1 MEETDCCYFE
11 ECFIRMA
18 PQGTAHAS
26 TRYRKT
32 WELCNGALFVNVL
45 LVDDHELF
53 RSGLK
58 FLLADLVENI
68 SFFEAP
74 SCAVATELAA
84 TTRFDIVLLDLNLPG
99 ISGLDALALLRAR
112 IEDAVIVVVSAEED
126 RKVIRQIIE
135 AGAAGYIPKAS
146 SHAIMMAALRLVL
159 AGGVYL
165 PANTLSA
172 KLPQDSGAD
181 SKKGTID
188 NLTERQIETL
198 RIAMQGKANKVIA
211 RELNISEA
219 TVKAHLS
226 SVFRVLGVKNRT
238 EAVFAAAKIGL

>member
-1 MEETDCCYFE
+1 MGVVYGVS
-11 ECFIRMA
+11 I
-18 PQGTAHAS
+18 
-26 TRYRKT
+26 
-32 WELCNGALFVNVL
+32 LNVL

-74 SCAVATELAA
+74 SCAMAIELAA
-84 TTRFDIVLLDLNLPG
+84 KSKIDIVLLDLHLPG
-99 ISGLDALALLRAR
+99 IAGLEALALLRAR
-112 IEDAVIVVVSAEED
+112 VEEAIIVVVSAEEN
-126 RKVIRQIIE
+126 RELIHQAIE

-165 PANTLSA
+165 PAHTLAA
-172 KLPQDSGAD
+172 KLPPLEASTDSNPI
-181 SKKGTID
+181 SLK
-188 NLTERQIETL
+188 NLTERQIATL
-198 RIAMQGKANKVIA
+198 RVAMQGKANKVIA

-226 SVFRVLGVKNRT
+226 SVFRALGVKNRT
-238 EAVFAAAKIGL
+238 EAVFAAAKIGLYS

>member
-1 MEETDCCYFE
+1 M
-11 ECFIRMA
+11 
-18 PQGTAHAS
+18 
-26 TRYRKT
+26 
-32 WELCNGALFVNVL
+32 NVL

-74 SCAVATELAA
+74 SCAVAIELAA
-84 TTRFDIVLLDLNLPG
+84 KTKFDIVLLDLQLPG
-99 ISGLDALALLRAR
+99 ISGLDALALLRER
-112 IEDAVIVVVSAEED
+112 IEEAVIVVVSAEEN
-126 RKVIRQIIE
+126 REVIRQIID

-165 PANTLSA
+165 PAHTVGA
-172 KLPQDSGAD
+172 KLPPQEAGAD
-181 SKKGTID
+181 HKQVSSIE
-188 NLTERQIETL
+188 NLTGRQIETL

-226 SVFRVLGVKNRT
+226 SVFRALGVKNRT

>member
-1 MEETDCCYFE
+1 M
-11 ECFIRMA
+11 
-18 PQGTAHAS
+18 
-26 TRYRKT
+26 
-32 WELCNGALFVNVL
+32 NVL

-58 FLLADLVENI
+58 FLLADLDENI

-74 SCAVATELAA
+74 NCAAAIELAA
-84 TTRFDIVLLDLNLPG
+84 KSRIDIVLLDLHLPG
-99 ISGLDALALLRAR
+99 VSGLDALALLRAR
-112 IEDAVIVVVSAEED
+112 IEEATIVVISAEED
-126 RKVIRQIIE
+126 RESIRQVIE

-165 PANTLSA
+165 PAHTFAA
-172 KLPQDSGAD
+172 KAPSQEPSTDGSPV
-181 SKKGTID
+181 SIKQ
-188 NLTERQIETL
+188 LTDRQIATL

-226 SVFRVLGVKNRT
+226 SVFRALGVKNRT
-238 EAVFAAAKIGL
+238 EAVFAAAKIGLY

>member
-1 MEETDCCYFE
+1 M
-11 ECFIRMA
+11 
-18 PQGTAHAS
+18 
-26 TRYRKT
+26 
-32 WELCNGALFVNVL
+32 NVL

-74 SCAVATELAA
+74 SCAVAVELAA
-84 TTRFDIVLLDLNLPG
+84 KTRFDIVLLDLNLPG
-99 ISGLDALALLRAR
+99 VSGLDALALLRERVEEA
-112 IEDAVIVVVSAEED
+112 IIVVVSAEED
-126 RKVIRQIIE
+126 REVIRQIID

-165 PANTLSA
+165 PPHTLTA
-172 KLPQDSGAD
+172 KMPEPQDSGAED
-181 SKKGTID
+181 GNQISVKH
-188 NLTERQIETL
+188 LTERQIETL

-226 SVFRVLGVKNRT
+226 SVFRALGVKNRT
-238 EAVFAAAKIGL
+238 EAVFAAAKIGLHS

>member
-1 MEETDCCYFE
+1 MQAPGTNDSREWCYGVS
-11 ECFIRMA
+11 I
-18 PQGTAHAS
+18 
-26 TRYRKT
+26 
-32 WELCNGALFVNVL
+32 VNIL

-68 SFFEAP
+68 SFFEAS
-74 SCAVATELAA
+74 SCAAAVELS
-84 TTRFDIVLLDLNLPG
+84 TRSKFDIVLLDLNLPG
-99 ISGLDALALLRAR
+99 VSGLKALALLRAQLEES
-112 IEDAVIVVVSAEED
+112 IIVVVSAEENQEL
-126 RKVIRQIIE
+126 IRNAVD
-135 AGAAGYIPKAS
+135 AGAAGFIPKAS

-165 PANTLSA
+165 PAYTFSA
-172 KLPQDSGAD
+172 RSAAQEPSTDSSQA
-181 SKKGTID
+181 STK

-238 EAVFAAAKIGL
+238 EAVFAAAKIGLYS

>member
-1 MEETDCCYFE
+1 
-11 ECFIRMA
+11 
-18 PQGTAHAS
+18 
-26 TRYRKT
+26 
-32 WELCNGALFVNVL
+32 VNVL

-74 SCAVATELAA
+74 SCKAAIELAA
-84 TTRFDIVLLDLNLPG
+84 KHKFDIVLLDLHLPG
-99 ISGLDALALLRAR
+99 VSGLDALALLRAR
-112 IEDAVIVVVSAEED
+112 IEEAIIVVVSAEESLELIHQ
-126 RKVIRQIIE
+126 VIDG
-135 AGAAGYIPKAS
+135 GAAGYIPKAS

-165 PANTLSA
+165 PANTFAA
-172 KLPQDSGAD
+172 KMPSQASSTDNNQISI
-181 SKKGTID
+181 K

-226 SVFRVLGVKNRT
+226 SVFRALGVKNRT
-238 EAVFAAAKIGL
+238 EAVFAAAKIGLYS

>member
-1 MEETDCCYFE
+1 M
-11 ECFIRMA
+11 
-18 PQGTAHAS
+18 
-26 TRYRKT
+26 
-32 WELCNGALFVNVL
+32 NVL

-74 SCAVATELAA
+74 SCAVAIELAA
-84 TTRFDIVLLDLNLPG
+84 KSKFDIVLLDLHLPG
-99 ISGLDALALLRAR
+99 VSGLDALALLRER
-112 IEDAVIVVVSAEED
+112 IEEAIIVVVSAEED
-126 RKVIRQIIE
+126 RGVIHQIIE

-165 PANTLSA
+165 PAHTIAA
-172 KLPQDSGAD
+172 KLPSQESSTENSHQTAI
-181 SKKGTID
+181 K
-188 NLTERQIETL
+188 NLTERQIATL

-226 SVFRVLGVKNRT
+226 SVFRVLGVRNRT
-238 EAVFAAAKIGL
+238 EAVFAAAKIGLYL

>member
-1 MEETDCCYFE
+1 M
-11 ECFIRMA
+11 
-18 PQGTAHAS
+18 
-26 TRYRKT
+26 
-32 WELCNGALFVNVL
+32 NVL

-58 FLLADLVENI
+58 FLLADLVEDI

-74 SCAVATELAA
+74 SCAVAIELSA

-99 ISGLDALALLRAR
+99 ISGLDALALLRTR
-112 IEDAVIVVVSAEED
+112 IEDAVIVVVSAEEN
-126 RKVIRQIIE
+126 REVIRRIIE

-165 PANTLSA
+165 PPNTLAAHVPSQEPA
-172 KLPQDSGAD
+172 SDGRSGTFD
-181 SKKGTID
+181 H
-188 NLTERQIETL
+188 LTERQIETL

-226 SVFRVLGVKNRT
+226 SVFRALGVKNRT

>member
-1 MEETDCCYFE
+1 M
-11 ECFIRMA
+11 
-18 PQGTAHAS
+18 
-26 TRYRKT
+26 
-32 WELCNGALFVNVL
+32 NVL

-58 FLLADLVENI
+58 FLLADLDESI
-68 SFFEAP
+68 AFFEAP
-74 SCAVATELAA
+74 SCTVALELAA
-84 TTRFDIVLLDLNLPG
+84 KSKFDIILLDLNLPG
-99 ISGLDALALLRAR
+99 VSGLDALALLRAR
-112 IEDAVIVVVSAEED
+112 IEEAIIVVVSADED
-126 RKVIRQIIE
+126 RESIRQAIE

-165 PANTLSA
+165 PTHTFAA
-172 KLPQDSGAD
+172 KLPPQEPAANGGPMSIKHMTD
-181 SKKGTID
+181 
-188 NLTERQIETL
+188 RQIETL

-226 SVFRVLGVKNRT
+226 SVFRALGVKNRT
-238 EAVFAAAKIGL
+238 EAVFAAAKIGLAL

>member
-1 MEETDCCYFE
+1 M
-11 ECFIRMA
+11 
-18 PQGTAHAS
+18 
-26 TRYRKT
+26 
-32 WELCNGALFVNVL
+32 VNVL

-74 SCAVATELAA
+74 SCAVAIELAA
-84 TTRFDIVLLDLNLPG
+84 NTRFDIVLLDLNLPG
-99 ISGLDALALLRAR
+99 VSGLDALALLRER
-112 IEDAVIVVVSAEED
+112 IEEAVIVVVSAEEN
-126 RKVIRQIIE
+126 REVIHQIIE

-165 PANTLSA
+165 PPHTLTP
-172 KLPQDSGAD
+172 KLPSQESNPESRSAG
-181 SKKGTID
+181 IEH
-188 NLTERQIETL
+188 LTGRQIETL
-198 RIAMQGKANKVIA
+198 RVAMQGKANKVIA

-226 SVFRVLGVKNRT
+226 SVFRALGVKNRT

>member
-1 MEETDCCYFE
+1 
-11 ECFIRMA
+11 
-18 PQGTAHAS
+18 
-26 TRYRKT
+26 
-32 WELCNGALFVNVL
+32 VNVL

-58 FLLADLVENI
+58 FLLADLVEDI
-68 SFFEAP
+68 CFFEAP
-74 SCAVATELAA
+74 TCAAAVDLAA
-84 TTRFDIVLLDLNLPG
+84 KSKIDIVLLDMHLPG
-99 ISGLDALALLRAR
+99 VSGLDALALLRAR
-112 IEDAVIVVVSAEED
+112 IEEAIIVVISAEED
-126 RKVIRQIIE
+126 HESIRRVIE

-165 PANTLSA
+165 PPHTMSA
-172 KLPQDSGAD
+172 KLPQQEVAADSGQI
-181 SKKGTID
+181 SLKQ
-188 NLTERQIETL
+188 LTERQIETL

-226 SVFRVLGVKNRT
+226 SVFRALGVKNRT
-238 EAVFAAAKIGL
+238 EAVFAAAKIGLYS

>member
-1 MEETDCCYFE
+1 M
-11 ECFIRMA
+11 
-18 PQGTAHAS
+18 
-26 TRYRKT
+26 
-32 WELCNGALFVNVL
+32 NVL

-74 SCAVATELAA
+74 SCAVAIELAA
-84 TTRFDIVLLDLNLPG
+84 KSKFDIVLLDLHLPG
-99 ISGLDALALLRAR
+99 VSGLDALALLRER
-112 IEDAVIVVVSAEED
+112 IEEAIIVVVSAEED
-126 RKVIRQIIE
+126 RQLIHQIIE

-165 PANTLSA
+165 PAHSFSATLT
-172 KLPQDSGAD
+172 PREVGPDSNQISIA
-181 SKKGTID
+181 
-188 NLTERQIETL
+188 NLTGRQIATL

-226 SVFRVLGVKNRT
+226 SVFRALGVKNRT

>member
-1 MEETDCCYFE
+1 M
-11 ECFIRMA
+11 
-18 PQGTAHAS
+18 
-26 TRYRKT
+26 
-32 WELCNGALFVNVL
+32 NVL

-74 SCAVATELAA
+74 SCAVAIELAA
-84 TTRFDIVLLDLNLPG
+84 KSKFDIVLLDLHLPG
-99 ISGLDALALLRAR
+99 VSGLDALALLRAR
-112 IEDAVIVVVSAEED
+112 IEEAIIVVVSAEESLD
-126 RKVIRQIIE
+126 LIRQVID

-165 PANTLSA
+165 PANTFA
-172 KLPQDSGAD
+172 PKLPQQEAGQDS
-181 SKKGTID
+181 SQVSIK

-238 EAVFAAAKIGL
+238 EAVFAAAKIGLYS

>member
-1 MEETDCCYFE
+1 M
-11 ECFIRMA
+11 
-18 PQGTAHAS
+18 
-26 TRYRKT
+26 
-32 WELCNGALFVNVL
+32 NVL

-58 FLLADLVENI
+58 FLLADLVEEI

-74 SCAVATELAA
+74 TCAAA
-84 TTRFDIVLLDLNLPG
+84 VEIAAKSKIDIVLLDLHLPG
-99 ISGLDALALLRAR
+99 VTGLDGLALLRAR
-112 IEDAVIVVVSAEED
+112 IEEAIIVVISAEED
-126 RKVIRQIIE
+126 HESIRRVIE

-165 PANTLSA
+165 PPHTMTA
-172 KLPQDSGAD
+172 KLPPQEVAPDSGHI
-181 SKKGTID
+181 SIKQ
-188 NLTERQIETL
+188 LTERQIETL

-226 SVFRVLGVKNRT
+226 SVFRALGVKNRT
-238 EAVFAAAKIGL
+238 EAVFAAAKIGLYS

>member
-1 MEETDCCYFE
+1 MKG
-11 ECFIRMA
+11 
-18 PQGTAHAS
+18 QGIAHVSA
-26 TRYRKT
+26 RYGKT
-32 WELCNGALFVNVL
+32 WELCNGASLVNVL

-74 SCAVATELAA
+74 SCAVAIELAA
-84 TTRFDIVLLDLNLPG
+84 KSKFDIVLLDLHLPG
-99 ISGLDALALLRAR
+99 ISGLAALALLRER
-112 IEDAVIVVVSAEED
+112 IEEAIIVVISAEED
-126 RKVIRQIIE
+126 RDLIRQIID

-165 PANTLSA
+165 PPHTLAA
-172 KLPQDSGAD
+172 KLAPLETNSESSNQTDI
-181 SKKGTID
+181 K
-188 NLTERQIETL
+188 NLTERQIATL

-226 SVFRVLGVKNRT
+226 SVFRALGVKNRT
-238 EAVFAAAKIGL
+238 EAVFAAAKIGLHS